1 MEKERVQ
8 LVVIGAGSTGAA
20 VAWDAAMRGI
30 DTILLDR
37 GDLASG
43 TTGKCHG
50 MLHSGARYAVK
61 DKEGAIECIEETKLL
76 DKIAP
81 HVLEKT
87 GGLFVGFKEDAEEY
101 PDYKEKKLE
110 GCKEC
115 GIPAEEI
122 SVREALEIE
131 PNLNPEIVD
140 AIWIPHDGTL
150 HPCGFVLS
158 LCLSGKKYG
167 ADIRPYNEVI
177 DILKEG
183 DTVIGVRVK
192 DHLEEKIYEINSDV
206 VVSAAGPWADP
217 IAEMAGVHV
226 PQMPTPGVMVVVN
239 RRVNNVLI
247 NHLRPT
253 SDGDIIVPHHTTSVI
268 GTTSWPVKD
277 PDKVPIPKDHVK
289 LMLEEGIR
297 KIPAIED
304 ARILR
309 AYAACR
315 PTIAP
320 EGMEVTTGRELSR
333 TFEAFD
339 HEARDGVKG
348 FVTIT
353 GGKMCTARGMAEQS
367 IDLVCKKI
375 GIKAECHTRE
385 AKLVGAEEPVDTK
398 KLAELF
404 GLPRIYVQRSA
415 QRWGALIKEIFEP
428 IEKEPF
434 RGSFICTDEFV
445 TRAEIEYSV
454 KNLWAY
460 FINDIRRRTRT
471 GMGTCQGGTCSYQI
485 AGILA
490 EEFDRQ
496 PADVHSDLMS
506 FLKIRFLGDK
516 TACWGDQFRQWR
528 LHEAAYSCLGNYD
541 KLHKG
546 LPFSMPIFG
555 EAP

>member
-1 MEKERVQ
+1 VQ

-30 DTILLDR
+30 DTILLER

-43 TTGKCHG
+43 TTGRCHG

-61 DKEGAIECIEETKLL
+61 DKEGARECIEETKILY
-76 DKIAP
+76 KIAP
-81 HVLEKT
+81 HVLERT
-87 GGLFVGFKEDAEEY
+87 GGLFVGFKEDREKY
-101 PDYKEKKLE
+101 PGYKEKKLE

-140 AIWIPHDGTL
+140 ALWVPDDGVL
-150 HPCGFVLS
+150 HPFEFVLS
-158 LCLSGKKYG
+158 LCLSAKKYG
-167 ADIRPYNEVI
+167 AEIRPYNEVI
-177 DILKEG
+177 ELLKDG
-183 DTVIGVRVK
+183 DTITGVRVK
-192 DHLEEKIYEINSDV
+192 DHIGERIYEIRSDV
-206 VVSAAGPWADP
+206 VVSATGPWAWK
-217 IAEMAGVHV
+217 IAEMAGVKV
-226 PQMPTPGVMVVVN
+226 PQIPTPGVMVVVN

-277 PDKVPIPKDHVK
+277 PDKVPIPKDHVE
-289 LMLEEGIR
+289 LMLEEGIK
-297 KIPAIED
+297 KIPAIKD

-309 AYAACR
+309 AYAASR

-320 EGMEVTTGRELSR
+320 EGMKVTTGRELSR

-339 HEARDGVKG
+339 HEVRDGVKG
-348 FVTIT
+348 FITIT
-353 GGKMCTARGMAEQS
+353 GGKMCTARAMAEKS
-367 IDLVCKKI
+367 IDLVCRKL
-375 GIKAECHTRE
+375 GIKAECHTHE
-385 AKLVGAEEPVDTK
+385 EKLVGSEEPVDIR

-404 GLPRIYVQRSA
+404 DLPRIFVRRA
-415 QRWGALIKEIFEP
+415 VQRWGTLANEIFKP
-428 IEKEPF
+428 IEEEPF

-445 TRAEIEYSV
+445 TRAEIEYAV
-454 KNLWAY
+454 RNLWAY
-460 FINDIRRRTRT
+460 FINDIRRRTRV
-471 GMGTCQGGTCSYQI
+471 GMGTCQGGTCSYQV
-485 AGILA
+485 AAILA
-490 EEFDRQ
+490 EEFGREIT
-496 PADVHSDLMS
+496 DVQADLMS

-516 TACWGDQFRQWR
+516 KACWGDQFRQWKF
-528 LHEAAYSCLGNYD
+528 HEAVYSCVGNYD
-541 KLHKG
+541 KLHEK
-546 LPFSMPIFG
+546 LPFSMPVFG

>member
-30 DTILLDR
+30 DTMLLER

-61 DKEGAIECIEETKLL
+61 DKEGAIECVEETKLL
-76 DKIAP
+76 HKIAP

-140 AIWIPHDGTL
+140 AIWIPHDGAL
-150 HPCGFVLS
+150 HPFGFVLS
-158 LCLSGKKYG
+158 LCLSAKKYG
-167 ADIRPYNEVI
+167 ADIRPYSEVI
-177 DILKEG
+177 AILREG
-183 DTVIGVRVK
+183 DTITGVRVK
-192 DHLEEKIYEINSDV
+192 DHLREKIYEINSDV
-206 VVSAAGPWADP
+206 VVSAAGPWADR
-217 IAEMAGVHV
+217 IAKMAGVRV
-226 PQMPTPGVMVVVN
+226 PQIPTPGVMVVVN

-253 SDGDIIVPHHTTSVI
+253 SDGDIIVPHHTTSII
-268 GTTSWPVKD
+268 GTTSWPVRD
-277 PDKVPIPKDHVK
+277 PDKIPIPKDHVD
-289 LMLEEGIR
+289 LMLEEGMK
-297 KIPAIED
+297 KIPAIKD

-320 EGMEVTTGRELSR
+320 EGAEVTSGRELSR

-339 HEARDGVKG
+339 HEIRDGVKG

-353 GGKMCTARGMAEQS
+353 GGKMSTARGMAEQS
-367 IDLVCKKI
+367 VDLVCKKL
-375 GIKAECHTRE
+375 GLKAECHTRE
-385 AKLVGAEEPVDTK
+385 EKLVGAEEPVDTK
-398 KLAELF
+398 KLAKLF
-404 GLPRIYVQRSA
+404 DLPRIYVHRSA
-415 QRWGALIKEIFEP
+415 ERWGALVKEIFEP

-434 RGSFICTDEFV
+434 RGSFICDDEFV

-454 KNLWAY
+454 KNLWGY
-460 FINDIRRRTRT
+460 FINDIRRRTRI
-471 GMGTCQGGTCSYQI
+471 GMGTCQGGTCGYQI

-490 EEFDRQ
+490 EEFDRE

-516 TACWGDQFRQWR
+516 KICWGDQFRQWK